1 MDTRGG
7 ASFRPSPGLGSGRGV
22 SVVIDD
28 QNEAWRRLTDARL
41 KTLEAAVVPR
51 RVRRK
56 MDGKPLPGAAF
67 EPGDRRPLTK
77 WLELRVLAI
86 ELILRIWLDADENR
100 AEDLDVD
107 PMELQIDAELDKL
120 DRWSRMQLEPDFGR
134 RETMEM
140 ILQARVILM
149 ETHSWPLL
157 ELEEL
162 GL

>member
-1 MDTRGG
+1 M
-7 ASFRPSPGLGSGRGV
+7 
-22 SVVIDD
+22 VIDD

-41 KTLEAAVVPR
+41 KTLESAVMPR

-56 MDGKPLPGAAF
+56 MDGKPLPGAAY

-86 ELILRIWLDADENR
+86 ELLLRIWLDADAGR

-107 PMELQIDAELDKL
+107 PYEVLIDAELDKL
-120 DRWSRMQLEPDFGR
+120 ERWSRMQTEPDFGR
-134 RETMEM
+134 REAMAM
-140 ILQARVILM
+140 ILQARVILL
-149 ETHSWPLL
+149 ETHSWPLI

-162 GL
+162 DA